1 MVGALSM
8 ADQGYHTYLIEKSN
22 VLGGEARNIFQTWRS
37 EDVQKHLKQIVD
49 EVRSKPK
56 IEVYLNTELKQV
68 EGSVGNFKST
78 IQTNGT
84 EKVLEHGIAIIAT
97 GASELKPNQY
107 LYGQDPRVLTSLEL
121 DRKLIDRDASLRS
134 LQSVAFILCVGSR
147 IKERPYCSKVCCTHS
162 VLSALKLKE
171 MNPEMDVFI
180 VYRDMRTYALR
191 EDLYREAGDKGIIFI
206 RYDDQKELRVT
217 QDQKNLQVHFTSY
230 VLNREIEIRPD
241 LLVLAT
247 AIVPPKENPVAN
259 LFKVPVNSDG
269 FFMEAHVKLRP
280 IDFATDGVF
289 VCGLAHSPKPIDESI
304 AHGLGASARAATI
317 LSQEMLQVGGVVAVV
332 EGERCAACLTCVR
345 VCPYNVP
352 IINAKGEAEIDLAK
366 CKGCG
371 SCVAECPARAIE
383 LMHFRDPQLWAKCQ
397 ALVLSSEFGVQ
408 SSES

>member
-1 MVGALSM
+1 
-8 ADQGYHTYLIEKSN
+8 
-22 VLGGEARNIFQTWRS
+22 
-37 EDVQKHLKQIVD
+37 
-49 EVRSKPK
+49 
-56 IEVYLNTELKQV
+56 
-68 EGSVGNFKST
+68 
-78 IQTNGT
+78 
-84 EKVLEHGIAIIAT
+84 
-97 GASELKPNQY
+97 
-107 LYGQDPRVLTSLEL
+107 
-121 DRKLIDRDASLRS
+121 
-134 LQSVAFILCVGSR
+134 
-147 IKERPYCSKVCCTHS
+147 
-162 VLSALKLKE
+162 

-191 EDLYREAGDKGIIFI
+191 EDLYREAGAKEIVFI
-206 RYDDQKELRVT
+206 RYDDQKELRVIR
-217 QDQKNLQVHFTSY
+217 DQKDLQVHFTSY

-289 VCGLAHSPKPIDESI
+289 VDESI
-304 AHGLGASARAATI
+304 AQGLGASARAATI

-352 IINAKGEAEIDLAK
+352 VINAKGEAEIDLAK

-371 SCVAECPARAIE
+371 SCAAECPARAIE
-383 LMHFRDPQLWAKCQ
+383 LMHFRDPQLWAKVQ
-397 ALVLSSEFGVQ
+397 ALVIDVAA
-408 SSES
+408 